1 MESNDPFASMAQL
14 CRVSASQESQ
24 LLLPGSD
31 QHSDND
37 VNSGEITEESAAI
50 TTETDDDS
58 YEVNQNP
65 IEGENAY
72 LFHTPPEFSSS
83 VSDNEVF
90 HTPRRA
96 SSSSLPS
103 SQNQEP
109 QPEGFVDGGGG
120 GREEGR
126 TEKHAGD
133 SDDKEEEEEEEE
145 TLGLAVDLG
154 EDTDL
159 GFSIMAASESADRTG
174 SISLVEVP
182 EAVDHGHEMKVIRS
196 ESMES
201 RVSEKKSV
209 SNPENNDN
217 ASGLTIDTRIR
228 KLKETLDRLN
238 YISEKQKRWTNNAVV
253 ENAEVCLCPEL
264 SILDSS
270 VEKSGLPEHKF
281 ASVSMNVP
289 LASVVETAEACLCPE
304 LSILDSSVEKSGLQK
319 HEFTSLSMNVIQ
331 DAPRASPEASLCR
344 EPSILDRSMEK
355 PDSPKCELLS
365 LFMNVIRDAPRDSP
379 EARGTPEMNQFSMIE
394 DLPAGMKVDDNGQS
408 HGVKRK
414 LELFSP
420 EEMESVLVES
430 NSGKEN
436 EATKGAHVK
445 KVVLP
450 QGASAE
456 IEKNVKRGKNAKSG
470 STKHKFASPSMNV
483 IQDALIDCSVAR
495 GTLEINNHS
504 MAEYIPAEMKVDDN
518 GKLHGGKGKLEALTE
533 EMESASGEINSEKE
547 QVGTN
552 GTHDLVEKLVLPR
565 GTSGEDEKS
574 AKSWKRVSA
583 LVSLEVLE
591 FLKMFA
597 EDTDDG
603 DSVLESMSL
612 FDIAKMRGMT
622 FP

>member
-24 LLLPGSD
+24 LLLPGSE

-37 VNSGEITEESAAI
+37 ANSGEITEESAAI
-50 TTETDDDS
+50 TTENDDDS
-58 YEVNQNP
+58 DEVNQNS

-120 GREEGR
+120 GRGEGR

-133 SDDKEEEEEEEE
+133 SDDKEEEEE
-145 TLGLAVDLG
+145 TLGFAVDLG

-159 GFSIMAASESADRTG
+159 GFSIMAASESADRIG
-174 SISLVEVP
+174 SISLVQVS
-182 EAVDHGHEMKVIRS
+182 EAVDRGHEMKVIRS

-201 RVSEKKSV
+201 RVSEEESV
-209 SNPENNDN
+209 LNPDNNDN
-217 ASGLTIDTRIR
+217 TSGLTVEARIQ

-238 YISEKQKRWTNNAVV
+238 YISEKQKRWTNNAV
-253 ENAEVCLCPEL
+253 AETAEACSCPEL
-264 SILDSS
+264 SILDCSA
-270 VEKSGLPEHKF
+270 EKSGLPKQEF
-281 ASVSMNVP
+281 A
-289 LASVVETAEACLCPE
+289 
-304 LSILDSSVEKSGLQK
+304 
-319 HEFTSLSMNVIQ
+319 SLSMNVIQ
-331 DAPRASPEASLCR
+331 DAPRDIPEASLCR

-355 PDSPKCELLS
+355 PGSPKCELLS
-365 LFMNVIRDAPRDSP
+365 VCMNVIRDAPRDSP
-379 EARGTPEMNQFSMIE
+379 EARGTLEMNQFSMIE

-436 EATKGAHVK
+436 EATKGTHLK
-445 KVVLP
+445 KLVLP

-456 IEKNVKRGKNAKSG
+456 IEKNVKSGKNAKSG

-483 IQDALIDCSVAR
+483 IQDALIDCSEAR

-504 MAEYIPAEMKVDDN
+504 MVEDIPAEMKVDDN
-518 GKLHGGKGKLEALTE
+518 GKLNGGKGKLEALTE
-533 EMESASGEINSEKE
+533 EMESASGESNSEKE
-547 QVGTN
+547 QEGTK
-552 GTHDLVEKLVLPR
+552 GTHDVVEKLVLPR
-565 GTSGEDEKS
+565 GTSGEDKKS